1 VIKVVLLFF
10 RPTSTKPQVE
20 ILKLNNVL
28 LLSTKMIKVA

>member
-1 VIKVVLLFF
+1 
-10 RPTSTKPQVE
+10 VE